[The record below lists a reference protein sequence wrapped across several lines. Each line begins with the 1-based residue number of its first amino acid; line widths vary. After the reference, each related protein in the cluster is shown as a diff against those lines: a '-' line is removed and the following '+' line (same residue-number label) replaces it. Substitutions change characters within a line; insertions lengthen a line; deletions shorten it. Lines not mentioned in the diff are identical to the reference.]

1 MASAFNCFCFCK
13 MSHPTLA
20 QSFGDLVA
28 LRKAEAKMKSR
39 RQTGVRWAMK
49 SRKLW
54 YLIALSTLCLLAARI
69 AMAQEQEPSPDATL
83 QEQVPLPD
91 AAGQQQAPLP
101 DPSAQEQGPP
111 PGAARIGV
119 INGQVSTMRG
129 DSGEWVAAI
138 VNAPVMQGDTVA
150 TVARSRAEVQLD
162 FANVL
167 RLNENTDV
175 KIAALTQKHIQ
186 VQVASG
192 IIDYTVF
199 KGSEANVEID
209 TPNMAVLP
217 LGEGVYRIQINA
229 DSQTQLTVRKGKAQV
244 STPEGSATVER
255 GQVIYVRGTD
265 NPEYQIANAE
275 PNDEWDRWNSER
287 DRIIEQA
294 QSWQYANRYYT
305 GAQDL
310 DQYGQWQN
318 TPDYGYVWT
327 PNVGPDWVPYYD
339 GNWTWEPYWGWTW
352 VSYEPWGW
360 APYHYGRWCWWG
372 GRWCWWPGI
381 GYWGPRPM
389 WAPAFVSFLGFGFRG
404 LGFGFGLGF
413 GSIGWL
419 PLGPFDRVFGWWGHR
434 NGYTAV
440 NITNIN
446 NINNFGRGGLRPM
459 GNGRYMSNLQ
469 AAFTNPGIRR
479 AITTMP
485 AGQFGRGMSRGYGR
499 GVDEATLR
507 GGQMV
512 RGTLPIVPT
521 RASLMPGNRMAS
533 PSAIPSR
540 AVTNTRFY
548 SRTPVT
554 ARTESF
560 TQRAAQ
566 IQQMVRQNP
575 LGMSNNGV
583 RSGAN
588 SRLGNA
594 GGAGSGGF
602 GNANRPGYAN
612 PRSTTPYTQ
621 GQSANS
627 DWQRFSS
634 RTPYSSPSQGRSG
647 GLTSPSPQ
655 SPRSYPNG
663 PQPGLAPQG
672 GNQGGWQ
679 RFPGQNQPAP
689 LNRGGGWNA
698 PAPRTQPS
706 APSWGRYSYGSGA
719 RPYGGYG
726 GRPTLNMNR
735 PIVVPRSNAPRSYGS
750 GGRSTT
756 KPSGGGH
763 GNSGGGGGGHTGSG
777 GGGGGHSGG
786 GGGHSGGG
794 GGHSGGGR
802 R

>member
-1 MASAFNCFCFCK
+1 
-13 MSHPTLA
+13 
-20 QSFGDLVA
+20 
-28 LRKAEAKMKSR
+28 
-39 RQTGVRWAMK
+39 MK

-54 YLIALSTLCLLAARI
+54 YLVALSTLCLVGARI
-69 AMAQEQEPSPDATL
+69 AMAQEQ
-83 QEQVPLPD
+83 
-91 AAGQQQAPLP
+91 APP
-101 DPSAQEQGPP
+101 PEAEGQEQGPP
-111 PGAARIGV
+111 PGGADQQQGSPSGAARIGV

-138 VNAPVMQGDTVA
+138 VNAPVMPGDTVA
-150 TVARSRAEVQLD
+150 TAGRSRAEVQLD

-167 RLNENTDV
+167 RLDENADV
-175 KIAALTQKHIQ
+175 KIADLSQKHIH

-192 IIDYTVF
+192 IVDYTVF
-199 KGSEANVEID
+199 KGSEADVEID
-209 TPNMAVLP
+209 APNMAVLP
-217 LGEGVYRIQINA
+217 LGEGVYRIQIDA

-244 STPEGSATVER
+244 STPEGSVNVER

-265 NPEYQIANAE
+265 NPEYQIASAA
-275 PNDEWDRWNSER
+275 PNDDWDRWNSER
-287 DRIIEQA
+287 DRTIEQA

-310 DQYGQWQN
+310 DQYGQWEN
-318 TPDYGYVWT
+318 TPDYGYVWA
-327 PNVGPDWVPYYD
+327 PNVGPNWVPYYD

-372 GRWCWWPGI
+372 SRWCWWPGM

-419 PLGPFDRVFGWWGHR
+419 PLGPFDRVSGWWGHR
-434 NGYTAV
+434 NGYNAV
-440 NITNIN
+440 SITNIT

-459 GNGRYMSNLQ
+459 GNGRYVSNLQ
-469 AAFTNPGIRR
+469 AALTNPNIRR

-485 AGQFGRGMSRGYGR
+485 ANQFGRGMSRGYGR

-507 GGQMV
+507 EGQMV
-512 RGTLPIVPT
+512 RGTLPIAPT

-548 SRTPVT
+548 SRTPVI

-575 LGMSNNGV
+575 LGMSSNV
-583 RSGAN
+583 ARQGAN
-588 SRLGNA
+588 STGRVGSAAGA
-594 GGAGSGGF
+594 GGGGF
-602 GNANRPGYAN
+602 GNANRPGSAN

-621 GQSANS
+621 GQSGNS
-627 DWQRFSS
+627 SWQRFAS
-634 RTPYSSPSQGRSG
+634 RSPYSSATPGRSG
-647 GLTSPSPQ
+647 GSTSPSPQ
-655 SPRSYPNG
+655 APRSYSNG
-663 PQPGLAPQG
+663 APYGTMRAQPGPNVRTYQSQPGAAQQG
-672 GNQGGWQ
+672 GNWSNWQ
-679 RFPGQNQPAP
+679 RFSRESQPAP
-689 LNRGGGWNA
+689 LNRSGGWNA
-698 PAPRTQPS
+698 PAPRSQSS
-706 APSWGRYSYGSGA
+706 APTWGRYSYGGGA
-719 RPYGGYG
+719 RPYGGYV
-726 GRPTLNMNR
+726 GRPALNMNR
-735 PIVVPRSNAPRSYGS
+735 PIVVQRSTAPRSYGG
-750 GGRSTT
+750 GGRGSAA
-756 KPSGGGH
+756 PSGGGR
-763 GNSGGGGGGHTGSG
+763 GSSGSG
-777 GGGGGHSGG
+777 GGGGGHSGEG

-794 GGHSGGGR
+794 GHGGGGR